1 MAQGDQAQAVGVKDK
16 RLYPAVDVVRDA
28 LFDVRP
34 LLKNLELTSFWV
46 IVQASS
52 WQAIKYNA
60 LFDHKSVWYN
70 LKSIFPNFCLADL
83 VTGKKFF

>member
-34 LLKNLELTSFWV
+34 LLKNLEFTSFWV
-46 IVQASS
+46 IVQA
-52 WQAIKYNA
+52 IKFNA